1 MIGYS
6 SVDPDFRKLVEE
18 NIPGSDQVL
27 DLVIGEKVAPSPP
40 KLPPP
45 APSKLRISS
54 PVVITKPKEDAAPAP
69 APLMSVPLPPIEP
82 VTDKADKEEKI
93 VAEKKPAKPVKVE
106 SKPAEPVKVD
116 EKPVE
121 LVKVEEKPVE
131 PVRIEEKSA
140 EPVKVE
146 ERPAEPVKV
155 EEKPAESVKVE
166 EKPVEPSKNE
176 EKPAE
181 PVKVEEKPVEPSKI
195 EEKPADSNMAAS
207 NVEEKPSEPAATE
220 VAQEDVGAPS
230 EASKEDLG
238 RHDIE
243 NSSLELML
251 GELCQEM
258 QSVINVTVEDIDI
271 AAKAAA
277 AHMSL
282 MEKVLESNV
291 SAKDESAWNEMFVAA
306 KTKSEKNQN
315 AEKSLKK
322 AQMTIANVKDSVA
335 AGRKNKIT
343 ATNPTLITAEE
354 AANKAMY
361 NLDQAKVKRASVE
374 TEAKIMEEYRDLIEA
389 SKEEFQ
395 KEMAS
400 IMPDVK
406 IGEKNG
412 KLTEEELNMFITH
425 AYKKVMFLQQEL
437 AKATTIEQERFRK
450 ALEKQRMETTSLA
463 VDQLDAEL
471 EKQARELSVE
481 HERRLAAIREE
492 AEAELRVQMKRQ
504 AAAHADHIT
513 DVLGVQEAE
522 ISRKFNKEIQETVDS
537 LNGKYNSSLA
547 TLSGIVGGLR
557 GGLEARAGAD
567 EASFVAQSLWVATNS
582 LSAAVNFGNVQADTW
597 ETKLSPL
604 SGAVNLV
611 KQVAG
616 AEDKFVAT
624 LCSSIPEVAL
634 ERGVYTED
642 GLKQRFCKVE
652 ATARRVAGVGE
663 QGGSLMTYGLSYLQS
678 LLLVDLSKRAPTES
692 LEVIALDTVS
702 SYDLLSLAKHNLDRG
717 DLAKAVQLLTQLKGE
732 SGRVVSDW
740 LAEARLTLETRQ
752 AVSAIQAHSL
762 VRSCNNMIAN

>member
-1 MIGYS
+1 M
-6 SVDPDFRKLVEE
+6 DPDFRKAVEE

-27 DLVIGEKVAPSPP
+27 DLVIGEKIAPSPP

-54 PVVITKPKEDAAPAP
+54 PVVITKPKEDTPAP
-69 APLMSVPLPPIEP
+69 APVMSVPPPPIEP
-82 VTDKADKEEKI
+82 PTVSSAVKEEKTEGKAEKPAEPAVKPAEPLKVEKKPEEPI
-93 VAEKKPAKPVKVE
+93 KVEKKPA
-106 SKPAEPVKVD
+106 EPT
-116 EKPVE
+116 
-121 LVKVEEKPVE
+121 
-131 PVRIEEKSA
+131 
-140 EPVKVE
+140 
-146 ERPAEPVKV
+146 KV
-155 EEKPAESVKVE
+155 EEKPAEPTKV
-166 EKPVEPSKNE
+166 E

-181 PVKVEEKPVEPSKI
+181 PTKVEEKPAEPTKV
-195 EEKPADSNMAAS
+195 EEKPAEPIK
-207 NVEEKPSEPAATE
+207 VEEKSAEPIKVEEKSADLIKVEEPSEPAA
-220 VAQEDVGAPS
+220 QETVTAPPES
-230 EASKEDLG
+230 VKEDLG

-258 QSVINVTVEDIDI
+258 KNVIDVTVEDIDI

-277 AHMSL
+277 KHMNL
-282 MEKVLESNV
+282 MEKVLDSNV

-315 AEKSLKK
+315 AGKSVKK
-322 AQMTIANVKDSVA
+322 AQMAIANVKESVA

-343 ATNPTLITAEE
+343 ATNPTLISAEE

-463 VDQLDAEL
+463 VDQLDTEL

-481 HERRLAAIREE
+481 HERKLAAIREE

-522 ISRKFNKEIQETVDS
+522 ISRKYNKEIQETVDS
-537 LNGKYNSSLA
+537 LNGKYNASLA
-547 TLSGIVGGLR
+547 SLAGIVGGLR

-567 EASFVAQSLWVATNS
+567 EASFSAQSLWVATNS

-604 SGAVNLV
+604 GGAVNVV
-611 KQVAG
+611 KKVAG
-616 AEDKFVAT
+616 SEDKFVAT

-642 GLKQRFCKVE
+642 GLKERFCKVE
-652 ATARRVAGVGE
+652 ATARRAAGVGE
-663 QGGSLMTYGLSYLQS
+663 QGGSLMSYGISYLQS
-678 LLLVDLSKRAPTES
+678 LLLVDLSKRAPTEG
-692 LEVIALDTVS
+692 LEVIDLDTIS
-702 SYDLLSLAKHNLDRG
+702 SYDLLSLAKYNMDRG
-717 DLAKAVQLLTQLKGE
+717 DLAKAVQLLTQLRGE

-752 AVSAIQAHSL
+752 AVTAIQAHSL
-762 VRSCNNMIAN
+762 VKSCNNMIAN

>member
-1 MIGYS
+1 MALAGAGAGGVIGYS
-6 SVDPDFRKLVEE
+6 SVDPEFRKMVEE
-18 NIPGSDQVL
+18 SIPGSDQVL
-27 DLVIGEKVAPSPP
+27 DLVIGEKITPKPP
-40 KLPPP
+40 KLLPP
-45 APSKLRISS
+45 APSKLKISS
-54 PVVITKPKEDAAPAP
+54 PVVITKPKEDSAPAL
-69 APLMSVPLPPIEP
+69 APMSVPPPPIEP
-82 VTDKADKEEKI
+82 PKPIVSAPVKEEK
-93 VAEKKPAKPVKVE
+93 VEDKHAEPIKIDVKA
-106 SKPAEPVKVD
+106 SEPVKVD
-116 EKPVE
+116 VKASEPEKV
-121 LVKVEEKPVE
+121 
-131 PVRIEEKSA
+131 
-140 EPVKVE
+140 
-146 ERPAEPVKV
+146 
-155 EEKPAESVKVE
+155 
-166 EKPVEPSKNE
+166 E

-181 PVKVEEKPVEPSKI
+181 PVKVEEKPAEPVLF
-195 EEKPADSNMAAS
+195 EKAAES
-207 NVEEKPSEPAATE
+207 VKVEEKPEKPVKVDDKPAELRVEEKSAEPVKVEDEPPELVKVEE
-220 VAQEDVGAPS
+220 VKTDRVEQPAQEIVADTTTTEEP
-230 EASKEDLG
+230 ELIKEDLG

-258 QSVINVTVEDIDI
+258 QNVITLTVEDINV

-277 AHMSL
+277 SHISL

-291 SAKDESAWNEMFVAA
+291 SAKDDTAWNEMFLAA
-306 KTKSEKNQN
+306 KTKSEKNKT
-315 AEKSLKK
+315 AETSMNK
-322 AQMTIANVKDSVA
+322 AKMAISNVLDSVA

-343 ATNPTLITAEE
+343 ATNPTLIAAEE

-400 IMPDVK
+400 IMPDVR

-437 AKATTIEQERFRK
+437 AKVTTIEQERFRK
-450 ALEKQRMETTSLA
+450 ALEKQRLETTSLA
-463 VDQLDAEL
+463 VDQLDTEL
-471 EKQARELSVE
+471 EKQARELGVE
-481 HERRLAAIREE
+481 HERKLAAIREE

-522 ISRKFNKEIQETVDS
+522 ISRKYNKEIQETVDT

-547 TLSGIVGGLR
+547 SLAGIVGGLK

-567 EASFVAQSLWVATNS
+567 ESSFAAQSLWVASNKLSSVVNS
-582 LSAAVNFGNVQADTW
+582 GNVQADSW
-597 ETKLSPL
+597 EAKLAPL
-604 SGAVNLV
+604 GGAVEAV
-611 KQVAG
+611 KSFAG
-616 AEDKFVAT
+616 SEDKFVSA
-624 LCSSIPEVAL
+624 LCSSISEVAL

-642 GLKQRFCKVE
+642 GLKHRFCQVE
-652 ATARRVAGVGE
+652 TTARRVAGVGD
-663 QGGSLMTYGLSYLQS
+663 QGGSLVEYGLSYLQS
-678 LLLVDLSKRAPTES
+678 LLLVDLSKRAPVES
-692 LEVIALDTVS
+692 LEVVDLETIS

-717 DLAKAVQLLTQLKGE
+717 DLAKAVQLLTQLRGE

-740 LAEARLTLETRQ
+740 LTEARLTLETKQ

>member
-1 MIGYS
+1 MLRQCCSSTKSLPKLLRIPSAPQNLRHASSGGGAGAGVKIVGTAIALTGAGAGGVIGYS
-6 SVDPDFRKLVEE
+6 SVDPDFRKVVEE

-27 DLVIGEKVAPSPP
+27 DIVIGEKIAPSPP

-54 PVVITKPKEDAAPAP
+54 PVVITQPKKDTSAPAP
-69 APLMSVPLPPIEP
+69 VMSVPPPPIEP
-82 VTDKADKEEKI
+82 PTVSSAVKEETTEAK
-93 VAEKKPAKPVKVE
+93 VEKLAEPAVKV
-106 SKPAEPVKVD
+106 
-116 EKPVE
+116 
-121 LVKVEEKPVE
+121 
-131 PVRIEEKSA
+131 
-140 EPVKVE
+140 
-146 ERPAEPVKV
+146 
-155 EEKPAESVKVE
+155 
-166 EKPVEPSKNE
+166 

-181 PVKVEEKPVEPSKI
+181 PVKVEEKPVEPIK
-195 EEKPADSNMAAS
+195 
-207 NVEEKPSEPAATE
+207 VEEITAEPIKVEEPSEPAPPKSA
-220 VAQEDVGAPS
+220 
-230 EASKEDLG
+230 KEDLG

-251 GELCQEM
+251 GEMCQEM
-258 QSVINVTVEDIDI
+258 KNVIDVTVEEIDI

-277 AHMSL
+277 KHMNL
-282 MEKVLESNV
+282 MEKVLESSV

-306 KTKSEKNQN
+306 KTKSEKNQK
-315 AEKSLKK
+315 AEQCVKK
-322 AQMTIANVKDSVA
+322 AQMAIANVKDSVA

-343 ATNPTLITAEE
+343 ATNPTLISAEE

-361 NLDQAKVKRASVE
+361 NLDKAKVKRASVE

-463 VDQLDAEL
+463 VDQLDTEL

-481 HERRLAAIREE
+481 HERKLAAIREE

-522 ISRKFNKEIQETVDS
+522 ISRKYNKEIQETVGS
-537 LNGKYNSSLA
+537 LSGKYNASLA
-547 TLSGIVGGLR
+547 SLAGIVGGLR

-567 EASFVAQSLWVATNS
+567 EASFSAQSLWVATNS

-604 SGAVNLV
+604 SGAVNVV
-611 KQVAG
+611 KKVAG
-616 AEDKFVAT
+616 SEDKFVAT

-642 GLKQRFCKVE
+642 GLKERFCKVE

-663 QGGSLMTYGLSYLQS
+663 QGGSLMSYGLSYLQS
-678 LLLVDLSKRAPTES
+678 FLLVDLSKRAPTEG
-692 LEVIALDTVS
+692 LEVIELDTIS
-702 SYDLLSLAKHNLDRG
+702 SYDILSLAKYNMDRG
-717 DLAKAVQLLTQLKGE
+717 DLAKAVQLLTQLRGE

-752 AVSAIQAHSL
+752 AVTAIQAHSL
-762 VRSCNNMIAN
+762 VKSCNNMIAN

>member
-1 MIGYS
+1 M
-6 SVDPDFRKLVEE
+6 DPDFRKAVEE

-27 DLVIGEKVAPSPP
+27 DLVIGEKIAPSPP

-54 PVVITKPKEDAAPAP
+54 PVVITKPKEDTPAP
-69 APLMSVPLPPIEP
+69 APVMSVPPPPIEP
-82 VTDKADKEEKI
+82 PTVSSAVKEEKTEGKAEKPAEPAVKPAEPLKVEKKPEEPI
-93 VAEKKPAKPVKVE
+93 KVEKKPA
-106 SKPAEPVKVD
+106 EPT
-116 EKPVE
+116 
-121 LVKVEEKPVE
+121 
-131 PVRIEEKSA
+131 
-140 EPVKVE
+140 
-146 ERPAEPVKV
+146 KV
-155 EEKPAESVKVE
+155 EEKPAEPTKV
-166 EKPVEPSKNE
+166 E

-181 PVKVEEKPVEPSKI
+181 PTKVEEKPAEPTKV
-195 EEKPADSNMAAS
+195 EEKPAEPIK
-207 NVEEKPSEPAATE
+207 VEEKSAEPIKVEEKSADPIKVEEPSEPAA
-220 VAQEDVGAPS
+220 QETVTAPPES
-230 EASKEDLG
+230 VKEDLG

-258 QSVINVTVEDIDI
+258 KNVIDVTVEDIDI

-277 AHMSL
+277 KHMNL
-282 MEKVLESNV
+282 MEKVLDSNV

-315 AEKSLKK
+315 AGKSVKK
-322 AQMTIANVKDSVA
+322 AQMAIANVKESVA

-343 ATNPTLITAEE
+343 ATNPTLISAEE

-463 VDQLDAEL
+463 VDQLDTEL

-481 HERRLAAIREE
+481 HERKLAAIREE

-522 ISRKFNKEIQETVDS
+522 ISRKYNKEIQETVDS
-537 LNGKYNSSLA
+537 LNGKYNASLA
-547 TLSGIVGGLR
+547 SLAGIVGGLR

-567 EASFVAQSLWVATNS
+567 EASFSAQSLWVATNS

-604 SGAVNLV
+604 GGAVNVV
-611 KQVAG
+611 KKVAG
-616 AEDKFVAT
+616 SEDKFVAT

-642 GLKQRFCKVE
+642 GLKERFCKVE
-652 ATARRVAGVGE
+652 ATARRAAGVGE
-663 QGGSLMTYGLSYLQS
+663 QGGSLMSYGISYLQS
-678 LLLVDLSKRAPTES
+678 LLLVDLSKRAPTEG
-692 LEVIALDTVS
+692 LEVIDLDTIS
-702 SYDLLSLAKHNLDRG
+702 SYDLLSLAKYNMDRG
-717 DLAKAVQLLTQLKGE
+717 DLAKAVQLLTQLRGE

-752 AVSAIQAHSL
+752 AVTAIQAHSL
-762 VRSCNNMIAN
+762 VKSCNNMIAN

>member
-1 MIGYS
+1 MIGYA
-6 SVDPDFRKLVEE
+6 SVDPDFRKVVEE

-45 APSKLRISS
+45 PPSKLRITS
-54 PVVITKPKEDAAPAP
+54 PVMITKPKEDSAPA
-69 APLMSVPLPPIEP
+69 ALMSVPPPPIEP
-82 VTDKADKEEKI
+82 PTEAVKEAE
-93 VAEKKPAKPVKVE
+93 VEKKPAEVEEIPAEVVKIE
-106 SKPAEPVKVD
+106 QKPAEPVKV
-116 EKPVE
+116 EQ
-121 LVKVEEKPVE
+121 
-131 PVRIEEKSA
+131 
-140 EPVKVE
+140 
-146 ERPAEPVKV
+146 
-155 EEKPAESVKVE
+155 KPAETVKV
-166 EKPVEPSKNE
+166 E

-181 PVKVEEKPVEPSKI
+181 PVKVEEKPAEPTKVEETTVEPTKVEETPI
-195 EEKPADSNMAAS
+195 EPIKVEEKPEETVK
-207 NVEEKPSEPAATE
+207 VEEISALPEEVEKPSEPAATE
-220 VAQEDVGAPS
+220 VTQENICEAP
-230 EASKEDLG
+230 EAPKEEDLG

-251 GELCQEM
+251 GELTQEM
-258 QSVINVTVEDIDI
+258 QSVISVTVEDIDI

-322 AQMTIANVKDSVA
+322 AQMAIANVKDSVA

-463 VDQLDAEL
+463 VDQLDTEL
-471 EKQARELSVE
+471 EKQARELGVE
-481 HERRLAAIREE
+481 HERKLAAIREE

-522 ISRKFNKEIQETVDS
+522 ISRKYNKEIQETVDS

-567 EASFVAQSLWVATNS
+567 AASFAAQSLWVASNS

-597 ETKLSPL
+597 EAKLSPL
-604 SGAVNLV
+604 GGAVNMV
-611 KQVAG
+611 KKVAG
-616 AEDKFVAT
+616 PEDKFVAT

-652 ATARRVAGVGE
+652 AAARRVAGVGE
-663 QGGSLMTYGLSYLQS
+663 QGGSLVSYGLSYLQS

-692 LEVIALDTVS
+692 LEVIALDTIS

-732 SGRVVSDW
+732 SGRVVTDW

-762 VRSCNNMIAN
+762 VRSCNSMIAN

>member
-1 MIGYS
+1 M
-6 SVDPDFRKLVEE
+6 DPDFRKAVEE

-27 DLVIGEKVAPSPP
+27 DLVIGEKIAPSPP

-54 PVVITKPKEDAAPAP
+54 PVVITKPKEDTPAP
-69 APLMSVPLPPIEP
+69 APVMSVPPPPIEP
-82 VTDKADKEEKI
+82 PTVSSAVKEEKTEGKAETPAEPAVKPAEPLKVEKKPEEPI
-93 VAEKKPAKPVKVE
+93 KVEKKPA
-106 SKPAEPVKVD
+106 EPT
-116 EKPVE
+116 
-121 LVKVEEKPVE
+121 
-131 PVRIEEKSA
+131 
-140 EPVKVE
+140 
-146 ERPAEPVKV
+146 KV
-155 EEKPAESVKVE
+155 EEKPAEPTKV
-166 EKPVEPSKNE
+166 E

-181 PVKVEEKPVEPSKI
+181 PIKVEEKPAEPIKVEEKSAEPIKV
-195 EEKPADSNMAAS
+195 EEKPADPIK
-207 NVEEKPSEPAATE
+207 VEESSEPAA
-220 VAQEDVGAPS
+220 QETVTAPPES
-230 EASKEDLG
+230 VKEDLG

-258 QSVINVTVEDIDI
+258 KNVIDVTVEDIDI

-277 AHMSL
+277 KHMNL
-282 MEKVLESNV
+282 MEKVLDSNV

-315 AEKSLKK
+315 AEKSVKK
-322 AQMTIANVKDSVA
+322 AQMAIANVKESVA

-343 ATNPTLITAEE
+343 ATNPTLISAEE

-463 VDQLDAEL
+463 VDQLDTEL

-481 HERRLAAIREE
+481 HERKLAAIREE

-522 ISRKFNKEIQETVDS
+522 ISRKYNKEIQETVDS
-537 LNGKYNSSLA
+537 LNGKYNASLA
-547 TLSGIVGGLR
+547 SLAGIVGGLR

-567 EASFVAQSLWVATNS
+567 EASFSAQSLWVATNS

-604 SGAVNLV
+604 GGAVNVV
-611 KQVAG
+611 KKVAG
-616 AEDKFVAT
+616 SEDKFVAT

-642 GLKQRFCKVE
+642 GLKERFCKVE

-663 QGGSLMTYGLSYLQS
+663 QGGSLMSYGISYLQS
-678 LLLVDLSKRAPTES
+678 LLLVDLSKRAPTEG
-692 LEVIALDTVS
+692 LEVIDLDTIS
-702 SYDLLSLAKHNLDRG
+702 SYDLLSLAKYNMDRG
-717 DLAKAVQLLTQLKGE
+717 DLAKAVQLLTQLRGE

-752 AVSAIQAHSL
+752 AVTAIQAHSL
-762 VRSCNNMIAN
+762 VKSCNNMIAN

>member
-6 SVDPDFRKLVEE
+6 AVDPDFRKVVEE

-27 DLVIGEKVAPSPP
+27 DLVIGEKIAPSPP

-54 PVVITKPKEDAAPAP
+54 PVVITKPKEDTAAPAP
-69 APLMSVPLPPIEP
+69 VMSVPPPPIEP
-82 VTDKADKEEKI
+82 PTVSSAVKEETTKVEKI
-93 VAEKKPAKPVKVE
+93 AEPAVKVE
-106 SKPAEPVKVD
+106 K
-116 EKPVE
+116 
-121 LVKVEEKPVE
+121 
-131 PVRIEEKSA
+131 
-140 EPVKVE
+140 
-146 ERPAEPVKV
+146 PAEPVKV
-155 EEKPAESVKVE
+155 EEKPVEPIKVEKTPAEPIKVE
-166 EKPVEPSKNE
+166 EKPAEPVKVE

-181 PVKVEEKPVEPSKI
+181 PVKVEEKPVEPIK
-195 EEKPADSNMAAS
+195 
-207 NVEEKPSEPAATE
+207 VEEITAEPIKVEEPSEPAPPKSA
-220 VAQEDVGAPS
+220 
-230 EASKEDLG
+230 KEDLG

-251 GELCQEM
+251 GEMCQEM
-258 QSVINVTVEDIDI
+258 KNVIDVTVEEIDI

-277 AHMSL
+277 KHMNL
-282 MEKVLESNV
+282 MEKVLESSV

-306 KTKSEKNQN
+306 KTKSEKNQK
-315 AEKSLKK
+315 AEQCVKK
-322 AQMTIANVKDSVA
+322 AQMAIANVKDSVA

-343 ATNPTLITAEE
+343 ATNPTLISAEE

-361 NLDQAKVKRASVE
+361 NLDKAKVKRASVE

-463 VDQLDAEL
+463 IDQLDTEL
-471 EKQARELSVE
+471 EKQARELIVE
-481 HERRLAAIREE
+481 HERKLAAIRED

-522 ISRKFNKEIQETVDS
+522 ISRKYNKEIQETVGS
-537 LNGKYNSSLA
+537 LSGKYNASLA
-547 TLSGIVGGLR
+547 SLAGIVGGLR

-567 EASFVAQSLWVATNS
+567 EASFSAQSLWVATNS

-604 SGAVNLV
+604 SGAVNVV
-611 KQVAG
+611 KKVAG
-616 AEDKFVAT
+616 SEDKFVAT
-624 LCSSIPEVAL
+624 LCSSIAEVAL

-642 GLKQRFCKVE
+642 GLKERFCNVE

-663 QGGSLMTYGLSYLQS
+663 QGGSLMSYGLSYLQS
-678 LLLVDLSKRAPTES
+678 LLLVDLSKRAPTEG
-692 LEVIALDTVS
+692 LEVIELDTIS
-702 SYDLLSLAKHNLDRG
+702 SYDILSLAKYNMDRG
-717 DLAKAVQLLTQLKGE
+717 DLAKAVQLLTQLRGE

-752 AVSAIQAHSL
+752 AVTAIQAHSL
-762 VRSCNNMIAN
+762 VKSCNNMIAN